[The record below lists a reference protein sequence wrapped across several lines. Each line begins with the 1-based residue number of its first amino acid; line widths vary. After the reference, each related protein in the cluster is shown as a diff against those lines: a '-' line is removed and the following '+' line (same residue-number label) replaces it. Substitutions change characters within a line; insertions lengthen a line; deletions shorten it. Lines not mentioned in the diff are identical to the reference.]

1 MFGRIGWMELL
12 IILAIVILIFGTKR
26 LRNLGGDLGSAIR
39 NFRSSMK
46 DGEQQGDKQISKPA
60 EPSGDKPSNDQRRDG
75 H

>member
-1 MFGRIGWMELL
+1 MFGRIGVTELL

-46 DGEQQGDKQISKPA
+46 EGEQAGDKQIKSDDP
-60 EPSGDKPSNDQRRDG
+60 GDKKPDG
-75 H
+75 NGN